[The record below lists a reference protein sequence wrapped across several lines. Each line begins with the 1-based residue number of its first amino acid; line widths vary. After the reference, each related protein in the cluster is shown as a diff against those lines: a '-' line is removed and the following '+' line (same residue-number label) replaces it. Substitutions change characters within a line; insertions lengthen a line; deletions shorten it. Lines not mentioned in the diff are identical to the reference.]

1 MCTPHAALLA
11 AYLQFTSE
19 RGPEPPRFKR
29 FVQEVT
35 QILLERDL
43 RLQLSLCD
51 VLDELKLSE
60 RALRGRMLGV
70 HDKEMR
76 VVKMPLLSFA
86 LSFMM
91 HERAMLHT
99 MAALHHAN
107 EGATAALCVPD
118 GMGRI
123 ALHWAVS
130 VPCVYPLRQAHMM
143 GEPIEHALPVVYTLL
158 SYYEAAHKQ
167 HWFGIKDAL
176 RMQDQHG
183 HTPLHVLIHQK
194 HALRTPIGH
203 SLAAMGANVEAVL
216 PYMQV
221 QAELPKTIHVLCS
234 GALEWK
240 RREQTAVQ
248 QRATMLM
255 IAVQKRRGCLG
266 CLNADLLGHIL
277 RLSL

>member
-11 AYLQFTSE
+11 AYLQLMSE

-35 QILLERDL
+35 HILLERDL

-60 RALRGRMLGV
+60 RAMRCRMLGV
-70 HDKEMR
+70 QDREMHA
-76 VVKMPLLSFA
+76 VKMPLLSFA

-99 MAALHHAN
+99 MAALHAKQ
-107 EGATAALCVPD
+107 GATAALCAPD

-130 VPCVYPLRQAHMM
+130 VPCVYPLRQAHRM

-176 RMQDQHG
+176 RMQDQNG

-203 SLAAMGANVEAVL
+203 SLASMGANVEAVL
-216 PYMQV
+216 PYMQA
-221 QAELPKTIHVLCS
+221 QEELPKTIHVLCS

-240 RREQTAVQ
+240 RREQTAMQ

-255 IAVQKRRGCLG
+255 IAMQKRRGSLG
-266 CLNADLLGHIL
+266 RLNADLLSQIL